1 MKKFKSILK
10 LLKVLPSEQA
20 CIKHFEKLRWN
31 GIITSPFDPNSKV
44 YKCAN
49 NRYKCKNTGKYFNV
63 KTGTVFESSKIPLR
77 DWFYVLY
84 IFVNHKKGISSH
96 QLSRDMGITQ
106 KSAWFILHRLR
117 LGFEC
122 PIFKTMLKGI
132 VEIDETFIGGKNK
145 NRHWDKK
152 VPRCQGRNWKDKI
165 PVLGILER
173 GGNLIV
179 KVIPNTRRKT
189 LEPIIKANIEAGST
203 LYSDDWYRHSKLF
216 QTFNHQMVNHS
227 AKQYA
232 NGNVSVNSIE
242 SFWNFPKRG
251 IYGTYHHISRKHS
264 QKYMD
269 EFALK
274 FNTRKY
280 KGEDRFNLVLSSVV
294 GKRMTYQQLIN

>member
-1 MKKFKSILK
+1 MSQIKSIFDLEK
-10 LLKVLPSEQA
+10 IFPTELD
-20 CIKHFEKLRWN
+20 CIKYFEKLRWK
-31 GIITSPFDPNSKV
+31 GFITSPLDVNSKV

-145 NRHWDKK
+145 NRH
-152 VPRCQGRNWKDKI
+152 
-165 PVLGILER
+165 
-173 GGNLIV
+173 
-179 KVIPNTRRKT
+179 
-189 LEPIIKANIEAGST
+189 
-203 LYSDDWYRHSKLF
+203 
-216 QTFNHQMVNHS
+216 
-227 AKQYA
+227 
-232 NGNVSVNSIE
+232 
-242 SFWNFPKRG
+242 
-251 IYGTYHHISRKHS
+251 
-264 QKYMD
+264 
-269 EFALK
+269 
-274 FNTRKY
+274 
-280 KGEDRFNLVLSSVV
+280 
-294 GKRMTYQQLIN
+294 